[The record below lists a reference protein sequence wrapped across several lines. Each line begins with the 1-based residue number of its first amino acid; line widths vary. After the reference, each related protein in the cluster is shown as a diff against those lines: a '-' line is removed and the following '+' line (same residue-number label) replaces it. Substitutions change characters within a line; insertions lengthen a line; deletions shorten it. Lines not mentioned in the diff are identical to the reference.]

1 MSLIVGEH
9 VTQSYGELDVL
20 KNASFTLAPGDRVG
34 LVGPNGEGKTTLLK
48 IVAGLIEP
56 TDGVVQRRGNLRVGY
71 LPQDPPKLAGTTLWD
86 SLLEGHADLLEME
99 HQLHE
104 LAARLDTDEAIDRYG
119 QLQARFEAAGGYEYE
134 NRAKTVL
141 TGLGFPEPRWND
153 PLDEFSGG
161 QCSRAMLAKLLMQEP
176 EVLLLDEPTNHL
188 DMDNVEWLEKF
199 LLGCRQTLLIV
210 SHDRYFLDKVTT
222 RTWEVAF
229 GQVEAYRGCYSEYL
243 PKREERY
250 RERLREWE
258 AQQKYIA
265 ETEEFIRRNL
275 AGQRTKEAQG
285 RRTRLERFLKTDA
298 KPKPRRHETIHV
310 RLTPSAR
317 TGDLVLRTADL
328 QAGYEPGELIVD
340 AGELEVRSG
349 RRVGIVGANGCGKT
363 TLLRTLLGDLPAL
376 GGEVKM
382 GSNTIRGYLSQSH
395 ASLRP
400 DDTLVDSLTCPPYTM
415 RTDAARDLLGMF
427 HFTGDETLKRI
438 KELSGGQRSR
448 VMLAQVSA
456 LGANVLMLDE
466 PTNHLDLPS
475 REVLGE
481 ALENF
486 EGTVLFVSHDRY
498 LVERLATDIW
508 YVVDGRVQEIP
519 GGWDAYLAWRARH
532 AGPSP
537 DEPVTPQARAKEQ
550 RKAAYQQT
558 KKDRRERQRARR
570 RMEALEREITATEES
585 LESLSARIDEA
596 GQAGDLDRIHELGE
610 KYSQAQQSLADLMDE
625 WETLGEQIEQDR

>member
-9 VTQSYGELDVL
+9 VTQSYGQLDVL

-48 IVAGLIEP
+48 IAAGLIEP
-56 TDGVVQRRGNLRVGY
+56 TDGVVQRRGNLRIGY
-71 LPQDPPKLAGTTLWD
+71 LPQDPPRLSGQTLWD

-99 HQLHE
+99 HELHE
-104 LAARLDTDEAIDRYG
+104 LAGRLDSDAAIERFG

-141 TGLGFPEPRWND
+141 TGLGFAPERWND
-153 PLDEFSGG
+153 RLDEFSGG
-161 QCSRAMLAKLLMQEP
+161 QCSRAMLAGLLMQEP
-176 EVLLLDEPTNHL
+176 DVLLLDEPTNHL
-188 DMDNVEWLEKF
+188 DMDNVEWLERF
-199 LLGCRQTLLIV
+199 LQGCRQTLLLV

-250 RERLREWE
+250 RERMREWE

-265 ETEEFIRRNL
+265 ETEDFIRRNL

-285 RRTRLERFLKTDA
+285 RRTRLERFLKTEA
-298 KPKPRRHETIHV
+298 KPKPRRHENIHV
-310 RLTPSAR
+310 RLTPGGR

-328 QAGYEPGELIVD
+328 QAGYEPGEVIVD

-349 RRVGIVGANGCGKT
+349 MRVGIVGANGCGKT

-382 GSNTIRGYLSQSH
+382 GSNTVRGYLSQTH
-395 ASLRP
+395 ESLHP
-400 DDTLVDSLTCPPYTM
+400 DETLVDSLTRPPYTM

-427 HFTGDETLKRI
+427 HFSGDQTLKRI
-438 KELSGGQRSR
+438 RELSGGQRSR

-466 PTNHLDLPS
+466 PTNHLDLAS

-486 EGTVLFVSHDRY
+486 EGTILFVSHDRY
-498 LVERLATDIW
+498 FVERLATDIW
-508 YVVDGRVQEIP
+508 YVLDGRVKEIP
-519 GGWDAYLAWRARH
+519 GGWDAYLAWRARNDDG
-532 AGPSP
+532 ATGQ
-537 DEPVTPQARAKEQ
+537 DATPQAKAKQQ

-558 KKDRRERQRARR
+558 RKDRRERQRARR
-570 RMEALEREITATEES
+570 RMESLEREITAAEES
-585 LESLSARIDEA
+585 LESLSARINKA
-596 GQAGDLDRIHELGE
+596 GEEGDVDRIHELGE
-610 KYSQAQQSLADLMDE
+610 KYAQAQQSLGDLMDE
-625 WETLGEQIEQDR
+625 WEALGEQIEQEG